1 MPAPVRSTATEVEW
15 LSLGPASR
23 MIGVDPDTLRRWAD
37 TGRVQAFCTPGGH
50 RRFRRADLLRF
61 VQSRRPG
68 RTTLSVLGAT
78 PDRLARVYAR
88 SYRTSEQLDTTAYDS
103 LDRDAFRAEGR
114 RLIAALLAY
123 LDATP
128 AGRRRFEAD
137 ATASVR
143 ATGERLARS
152 GADVAGA
159 VSAFIAARRPF
170 LAELATLG
178 RHRSLD
184 AAAVTRLYDDAVT
197 VLDRLLLELID
208 SFQATATRETD
219 TP

>member
-1 MPAPVRSTATEVEW
+1 MPATATTTATEVEW

-50 RRFRRADLLRF
+50 RRFRRSDLVRF
-61 VQSRRPG
+61 VQSRQPA

-88 SYRTSEQLDTTAYDS
+88 SYRTADQLDTAAYDT
-103 LDRDAFRAEGR
+103 LDREAFRAEGR

-143 ATGERLARS
+143 ATGDRLARS
-152 GADVAGA
+152 GTDVAGA
-159 VSAFIAARRPF
+159 VSAFVAARRPL

-178 RHRSLD
+178 RRRSLD
-184 AAAVTRLYDDAVT
+184 VAAVTRLYDDAAT

-208 SFQATATRETD
+208 AFQASAVKETGGR
-219 TP
+219 

>member
-1 MPAPVRSTATEVEW
+1 MPAPATATASEVEW

-50 RRFRRADLLRF
+50 RRFRRSDLERF
-61 VQSRRPG
+61 VQSRRPT

-78 PDRLARVYAR
+78 PDRLAKVYAR
-88 SYRTSEQLDTTAYDS
+88 SYRASERLDTGAYDS

-114 RLIAALLAY
+114 RLVTALLAY

-143 ATGERLARS
+143 VTGDRLARS
-152 GADVAGA
+152 GTDVAGA
-159 VSAFIAARRPF
+159 VAAFVAARRPF

-184 AAAVTRLYDDAVT
+184 VAALTALYDDAGA

-208 SFQATATRETD
+208 AFQTSTSREG
-219 TP
+219 TPK